1 MCVNLVSM
9 DVKLL
14 TNIHTIYDDY
24 IGSRRN
30 LGQRF
35 IYSSNYKKIQFRFF
49 CTHGADFSDFV
60 KHLTSFLHMP
70 YKSITIAFVHVY

>member
-30 LGQRF
+30 LGQRY
-35 IYSSNYKKIQFRFF
+35 IYSSNYKKYDFAFF
-49 CTHGADFSDFV
+49 VRMALISAISLNT
-60 KHLTSFLHMP
+60 
-70 YKSITIAFVHVY
+70 

>member
-30 LGQRF
+30 LGQRY
-35 IYSSNYKKIQFRFF
+35 IYSSNFKKYNFAFF
-49 CTHGADFSDFV
+49 VSMSQISAFSFD
-60 KHLTSFLHMP
+60 S
-70 YKSITIAFVHVY
+70 